1 MDIAM
6 IRRSL
11 NGTLTE
17 LQRAIDRF
25 DVAKAADLFEW
36 AWHQAS
42 QAPPRET
49 REQRAQLRDLKEVL
63 GSRRWREEERR
74 LAAQKLTPRLVE
86 GTTAPGRKL
95 TKRPSSAQVPVL
107 RPRTAWSSDTSR
119 VNVPE
124 PVQVPARRAQSA
136 PAARDAAPVPVT
148 EARPVLKDV
157 RASVYLEPGRLAE
170 LATDLRPL
178 LEQTAR
184 AGTTTTWKA
193 IRKRLPALA
202 RLHRDDESVLL
213 WLVDD
218 ERDQGEPLLS
228 ALVTVGDRQMHP
240 RFPAIAEQ
248 LGVTAGRYP
257 MQQRSTWNYE
267 VLKSHQ
273 RWRHRR

>member
-17 LQRAIDRF
+17 LQRAIERF
-25 DVAKAADLFEW
+25 DVARAGDLFEW

-49 REQRAQLRDLKEVL
+49 REQRAQLKDLKEVL

-74 LAAQKLTPRLVE
+74 LTAQELRPRPVATPPAPRKRVKPPVSAQRPVVQPK
-86 GTTAPGRKL
+86 TVWSSDAPPRATAPGSVQQ
-95 TKRPSSAQVPVL
+95 PA
-107 RPRTAWSSDTSR
+107 RTA
-119 VNVPE
+119 P
-124 PVQVPARRAQSA
+124 PVPATC
-136 PAARDAAPVPVT
+136 DASPMPVAEVRPVPRDGQSGLLG
-148 EARPVLKDV
+148 A
-157 RASVYLEPGRLAE
+157 GRLAE

-184 AGTTTTWKA
+184 AGATTTWTA
-193 IRKRLPALA
+193 IRKRLPALV

-218 ERDQGEPLLS
+218 DRDQSEPLLS

-240 RFPAIAEQ
+240 RFPTIAEQ
-248 LGVTAGRYP
+248 LGVSAGRSST
-257 MQQRSTWNYE
+257 QQRSAWNYE
-267 VLKSHQ
+267 VLKAHQ
-273 RWRHRR
+273 HWRHRR